1 MSPEQMLNARA
12 RPRAMID
19 AAKNRGVDTRRLSR
33 ATACGTSAPRT
44 VYALYQEKMRRN
56 NALDFGDLLLCTV
69 RLFEEHPD
77 VLDRYRERFL
87 HVLVDE
93 YQDTNA
99 VQYRLTNL
107 LASRHRNL
115 CVVGD
120 EDQSIYRWRGA
131 EIGNILDFERDY
143 PDAVVIRLEQNYR
156 STGTILDAAGAVVAQ
171 NTQRKG
177 KTLWT
182 DESPRRQDHP
192 GVSSTTRSTKPAT
205 SPPRSAAYD
214 QAGRSLRQIAVFYR
228 TNAQSRARGRSAG
241 APAHPVRHGRRRQVL
256 RARRGEGRARVPAGA
271 GRTRPTRVAAKRIIN
286 VPARGI
292 GSVDGRAHRDARN
305 RGRRLPAGLPPGAR
319 ARVS

>member
-1 MSPEQMLNARA
+1 M
-12 RPRAMID
+12 
-19 AAKNRGVDTRRLSR
+19 
-33 ATACGTSAPRT
+33 
-44 VYALYQEKMRRN
+44 
-56 NALDFGDLLLCTV
+56 

-120 EDQSIYRWRGA
+120 DDQSIYRWRGA

-171 NTQRKG
+171 QRAAQG
-177 KTLWT
+177 Q
-182 DESPRRQDHP
+182 DAVDREPARRQD
-192 GVSSTTRSTKPAT
+192 R
-205 SPPRSAAYD
+205 
-214 QAGRSLRQIAVFYR
+214 
-228 TNAQSRARGRSAG
+228 AG
-241 APAHPVRHGRRRQVL
+241 AARR
-256 RARRGEGRARVPAGA
+256 RARRGALRRRARSSA
-271 GRTRPTRVAAKRIIN
+271 
-286 VPARGI
+286 
-292 GSVDGRAHRDARN
+292 
-305 RGRRLPAGLPPGAR
+305 
-319 ARVS
+319 